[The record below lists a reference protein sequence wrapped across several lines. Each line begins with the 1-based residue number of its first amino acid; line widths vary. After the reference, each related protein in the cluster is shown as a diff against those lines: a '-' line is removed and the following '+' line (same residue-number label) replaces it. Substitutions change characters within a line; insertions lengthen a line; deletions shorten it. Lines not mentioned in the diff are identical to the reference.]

1 MSAAADTNTSGLGA
15 DAELK
20 VVGTRP
26 VRPDGPDKV
35 TGRAA
40 YGADFAMPG
49 QLVGRVLRSPHAHA
63 RIVAVDARRAR
74 ALPGVKAVVSG
85 ADFPDVAA
93 ATQQAGEGGENVRD
107 LAFNVMARDKA
118 LYHGHAVAAVAA
130 VSAEVAEEALRLIE
144 VGYEVLPH
152 VIDVEAAMAPD
163 APLLHPGLYTTGIEP
178 RPATASNIAARNQL
192 AHGDLAAGFATAQ
205 VIVKGRYTTQPV
217 HQGYIEPH
225 ACVAYWA
232 PDGQCSVWCSSQGQF
247 MVRTNC
253 AKVLGVD
260 AANIRVIPAEIGG
273 GFGGKTTV
281 YLEPVALA
289 LSRASGQPVKMVMTR
304 EEVFRATGP
313 TSGSVVEVRL
323 GARSDGSITA
333 AEVVLKYQ
341 AGGFPGSPVSMGSM
355 TALACYAIPNFSIT
369 GWDVVTNSPKV
380 AAYRAP
386 GAPMAAFGV
395 ESAMDELARRL
406 GMDPIALREKNAV
419 RDGMTAPYGAT
430 YRNIGYLQTLAAI
443 RQSAHYAAPLGP
455 NQGRG
460 VAVGFWFNFGGE
472 SSAAVHIDED
482 GTAVVVTGN
491 PDIGGSR
498 ASMAMMAAETL
509 GLPLARVRPVVA
521 DTASIG
527 FSMLT
532 GGSRVTFATGMAVVR
547 AAEQLV
553 TELRTRAARSWDV
566 PVEKVAWQDGA
577 AVCRDQAKGLGKR
590 LTLAALAAQSA
601 WSGGPLTAQV
611 SLNAEHAGPGFGVHV
626 CDVEVD
632 PETGRVTVV
641 RYTAAQDVGRAIH
654 PAYVE
659 GQVQGG
665 VAQGIGWALNEEY
678 VFDRDGQMENAGFLD
693 YRVPVASDL
702 PMIEAILVEVPN
714 PAHPYGVKGV
724 GEVPIVPPLAA
735 VANAVRGA
743 IGVRINDLPLSPSR
757 VSAALAARSAPPRGG
772 AA

>member
-1 MSAAADTNTSGLGA
+1 MSAVSDEYVAAA
-15 DAELK
+15 QLK

-26 VRPDGPDKV
+26 IRPDGPDKV

-49 QLVGRVLRSPHAHA
+49 QLMGRVLRSPHAHA
-63 RIVAVDARRAR
+63 RIVAIDARRAR

-85 ADFPDVAA
+85 ADFPDISAEM
-93 ATQQAGEGGENVRD
+93 QQAGESGENVRD

-130 VSAEVAEEALRLIE
+130 VSATVAEEALGLIE
-144 VGYEVLPH
+144 VTYEVLPH
-152 VIDVEAAMAPD
+152 VVDVEAAMAPG
-163 APLLHPGLYTTGIEP
+163 APLLHAQLYTAGVEP
-178 RPATASNIAARNQL
+178 KPTLPSNIAARNQL
-192 AHGDLAAGFATAQ
+192 AQGDLAAGFAAAA
-205 VIVKGRYTTQPV
+205 VIVEGRYTTQAV
-217 HQGYIEPH
+217 HQAYIEPH

-247 MVRTNC
+247 MVRTSC
-253 AKVLGVD
+253 AKVLGI
-260 AANIRVIPAEIGG
+260 AATSIRVIPAEIGG

-281 YLEPVALA
+281 YLEPLALA
-289 LSRASGQPVKMVMTR
+289 LSRASGHPVKMVMTR

-313 TSGSVVEVRL
+313 TSATVSHVRL
-323 GARSDGSITA
+323 GARSDGRITA
-333 AEVVLKYQ
+333 AEVELKYQ
-341 AGGFPGSPVSMGSM
+341 AGGFAGSPVGMGSM
-355 TALACYAIPNFSIT
+355 TVLACYDIPNFSIT
-369 GWDVVTNSPKV
+369 GWDVLTNSPKV

-395 ESAMDELARRL
+395 ESAVDELARRL

-419 RDGMTAPYGAT
+419 RSGGKAPYGAT
-430 YRNIGYLQTLAAI
+430 YRSIAYLETLAAI
-443 RQSAHYAAPLGP
+443 RQSAHYRAPLGP

-472 SSAAVHIDED
+472 SSAAVHVDED

-509 GLPLARVRPVVA
+509 GLPLERVRPVVA

-527 FSMLT
+527 YSMLT

-547 AAEQLV
+547 AAEKV
-553 TELRTRAARSWDV
+553 VAELKGRAARIWDIAPDQV
-566 PVEKVAWQDGA
+566 DWQDGA
-577 AVCRDQAKGLGKR
+577 AVCRDPAKGAGKR
-590 LTLAALAAQSA
+590 LTLAALASQSA
-601 WSGGPLTAQV
+601 WTGGPISAQV
-611 SLNAEHAGPGFGVHV
+611 SLNAEHAAPGFGVHL

-632 PETGRVTVV
+632 PETGRVTVL

-659 GQVQGG
+659 GQIQGG
-665 VAQGIGWALNEEY
+665 VAQGVGWALNEEY
-678 VFDRDGQMENAGFLD
+678 VFDSDGRMENAGFLD

-702 PMIEAILVEVPN
+702 PMIDAILVEVPN
-714 PAHPYGVKGV
+714 PSHPYGVKGV

-735 VANAVRGA
+735 VANAVRA
-743 IGVRINDLPLSPSR
+743 ATGVRINDLPLSPSR
-757 VSAALAARSAPPRGG
+757 ICAALEARSAPPRGG